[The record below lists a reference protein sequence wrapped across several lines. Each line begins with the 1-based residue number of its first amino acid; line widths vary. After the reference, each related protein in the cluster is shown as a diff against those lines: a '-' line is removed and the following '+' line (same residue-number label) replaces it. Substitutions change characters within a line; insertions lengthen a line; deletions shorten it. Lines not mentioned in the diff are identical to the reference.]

1 MNIEEK
7 AKEILRSKL
16 TDIYLESYLKGSPL
30 IYNACLE
37 AVKEAINYTHSCTEL
52 FCLDNTDA
60 DGLTLHKRYKFI
72 NEDETNSLII
82 DDYGGNKAYLSN
94 RFVKVIK

>member
-1 MNIEEK
+1 MTKEEVNLK
-7 AKEILRSKL
+7 VIKELNDKGYDAINMDFNLLNDFSDILYK
-16 TDIYLESYLKGSPL
+16 
-30 IYNACLE
+30 
-37 AVKEAINYTHSCTEL
+37 AINYTRCCTEL

-72 NEDETNSLII
+72 NEDENNSLII